1 MIFQVPIRTS
11 GDDNIEQ
18 QAEEVQQL
26 RENIAALSAQCAQL
40 DEANHAWRLYQ
51 QTQLDNFKTK
61 LHDYLPLDE
70 NASFDDIAQQIV
82 DQMTKEREDFIGR
95 YRELEKVN
103 DDLSSGSVGKSV
115 RFYLFFLSSVE
126 TASHMQ
132 STEQPSIDTI
142 DELTEELLNL
152 RNQYEELEKIN
163 QQLLL
168 EKEDLNNQLSDR
180 SIVVGHH
187 SAFESNLDQNGTPIE
202 SKQEVC

>member
-1 MIFQVPIRTS
+1 MIFQVPIHTS
-11 GDDNIEQ
+11 GYDNVEQ

-70 NASFDDIAQQIV
+70 NASFDDIAQQVV

-103 DDLSSGSVGKSV
+103 DDLRSGSIGKSV
-115 RFYLFFLSSVE
+115 RFYLFFYRL
-126 TASHMQ
+126 
-132 STEQPSIDTI
+132 
-142 DELTEELLNL
+142 
-152 RNQYEELEKIN
+152 
-163 QQLLL
+163 
-168 EKEDLNNQLSDR
+168 
-180 SIVVGHH
+180 
-187 SAFESNLDQNGTPIE
+187 
-202 SKQEVC
+202 